1 MYIMDQTAADKVRDI
16 QRGLHVAMTALITNQ
31 DYDEAALVMRQMDA
45 AFRGL
50 ISETQIVHR
59 R

>member
-16 QRGLHVAMTALITNQ
+16 RRGLHVAMTALIKNQ
-31 DYDEAALVMRQMDA
+31 DYDEAALVLRQMDA
-45 AFRGL
+45 AFKGL
-50 ISETQIVHR
+50 IAETQIVHR